1 MHLLLSIIGVIMV
14 FIAIVAG
21 YIFFDHLQSRSRA
34 LETGPVGYKDG
45 MVFDIKARK
54 LKSVRTAV
62 HMDPKTGIR
71 HLGRQIIG

>member
-1 MHLLLSIIGVIMV
+1 MVVV
-14 FIAIVAG
+14 FIAIIAG

-34 LETGPVGYKDG
+34 LETSPVGYKDG

-62 HMDPKTGIR
+62 HMDYKTGKR
-71 HLGRQIIG
+71 FLGKVVID